1 MRITATFD
9 SLEEFQ
15 KFISG
20 KKPLTAEELNKTAQK
35 TADIINA
42 AEAKEAK
49 EKAEGI
55 FYGTKEEYTEFMRKR
70 LGGTDNGKNSE
81 G

>member
-1 MRITATFD
+1 MKITVTFD

-15 KFISG
+15 AFISG

-55 FYGTKEEYTEFMRKR
+55 FYGTEKEYTEFMQKR
-70 LGGTDNGKNSE
+70 SGGKDNG
-81 G
+81 

>member
-1 MRITATFD
+1 MKITVTFY

-15 KFISG
+15 QFISR

-42 AEAKEAK
+42 AESKEAM
-49 EKAEGI
+49 GI
-55 FYGTKEEYTEFMRKR
+55 FYGTKEEYTEFMRKK
-70 LGGTDNGKNSE
+70 LGGTDNGKKKP
-81 G
+81 